1 MMTKPFMTHLPSLS
15 SNSKVRIS
23 LSLDSSG
30 YSGLVQEKLS
40 SSNIKVGDT
49 ISIKKNGEEYVG
61 LLMPR
66 SQVGSDEFHVIIKL
80 ESGYN
85 IGIKL
90 DLGTEVRRIKAG
102 KKKQPT
108 PAEKEPDVKGLPT
121 ASILSTGGTIA
132 SKVDYRTGA
141 VNPALSAQ
149 DLYDTVPELREYAN
163 VHAKVIMSVLSENIY
178 PTDWTKIA
186 RSVASEI
193 KDGTDGV
200 VIAHGTDTLGFTS
213 AAMSF
218 ALQNLPVPVV
228 LVGSQRSSDRPS
240 SDAAMNLIGA
250 INLATRADAA
260 EVFVLMHAET
270 GDSYL
275 HAHRGTRTR
284 KLHTSRRDAFQSV
297 NDYPIFSVTG
307 EDVKELRP
315 PLLRRESERKLT
327 LKPKFEEKVALVKT
341 NPGIEGLVIEQ
352 FVDTGYKG
360 IIIEGTGLGHAP
372 DRLQPS
378 IKKAID
384 AGIVVAMCSQCLFGR
399 IDMNVYRS
407 GVELL
412 DIGVVPC
419 EDMLPETALVKL
431 MWVLANSKDQEAAK
445 QLLLKPLAGEIDMRS
460 EESEYVSSLGGD

>member
-1 MMTKPFMTHLPSLS
+1 LS
-15 SNSKVRIS
+15 FDN
-23 LSLDSSG
+23 SG
-30 YSGLVQEKLS
+30 YIGLVLEKLS

-49 ISIKKNGEEYVG
+49 ISIKKDGEEYVG
-61 LLMPR
+61 VLMPR
-66 SQVGSDEFHVIIKL
+66 SQVGSDQFHIIIKL
-80 ESGYN
+80 ASGYN

-90 DLGTEVRRIKAG
+90 NQNTEIHRIKTS
-102 KKKQPT
+102 KKKRVVSV
-108 PAEKEPDVKGLPT
+108 EKESDIKGLPT

-149 DLYDTVPELREYAN
+149 DLYDTVPELRNYAK
-163 VHAKVIMSVLSENIY
+163 VHAKVIMSVLSENIR
-178 PTDWTKIA
+178 PSDWTKIA

-193 KDGTDGV
+193 KDGTEGV

-213 AAMSF
+213 AALSF

-260 EVFVLMHAET
+260 EVFVLMHAEI

-275 HAHRGTRTR
+275 HAHRGTRAR
-284 KLHTSRRDAFQSV
+284 KLHSSRRDAFQSV
-297 NDYPIFSVTG
+297 NDYPIFSVT
-307 EDVKELRP
+307 EEEIKELRA
-315 PLLRRESERKLT
+315 PLLRRNAERKLI
-327 LKPKFEEKVALVKT
+327 LRPKFEEKVALVKT
-341 NPGIEGLVIEQ
+341 NPGIEGLTINHLVE
-352 FVDTGYKG
+352 TGYKG
-360 IIIEGTGLGHAP
+360 IMIEGTGLGHAP

-384 AGIVVAMCSQCLFGR
+384 AGIVVAMSTQCLFGR
-399 IDMNVYRS
+399 VDMNVYRS

-412 DIGVVPC
+412 DIGVIPC
-419 EDMLPETALVKL
+419 EDMIPETALVKL
-431 MWVLANSKDQEAAK
+431 MWVLANTKDEEAAK
-445 QLLLKPLAGEIDMRS
+445 ELLSKPLAGEIDMRS